1 MKKSICIFTL
11 SLLFMTG
18 LYLIPVDD
26 SYAGERHRDRRAKR
40 AYVAG
45 AVRGSNRKD
54 RNERRHDYRNERRE
68 NRHDY
73 RNERRERHERRET
86 RRDVAKGVIAVG
98 VGAAV
103 VRNAHERHERRER
116 Y

>member
-1 MKKSICIFTL
+1 MKKSIYIFSL
-11 SLLFMTG
+11 SLLFSMG
-18 LYLIPVDD
+18 LYLVPVDD
-26 SYAGERHRDRRAKR
+26 VDAGERHRDRRARR

-45 AVRGSNRKD
+45 AVRGSHHKG
-54 RNERRHDYRNERRE
+54 RRE
-68 NRHDY
+68 RRHDY

-86 RRDVAKGVIAVG
+86 RRSIATGVIAVG

-103 VRNAHERHERRER
+103 IRNSRERRER

>member
-11 SLLFMTG
+11 SLLFITG

-26 SYAGERHRDRRAKR
+26 TYAGERHRDRRAKR

-45 AVRGSNRKD
+45 AVRGNR
-54 RNERRHDYRNERRE
+54 RANRHERRE
-68 NRHDY
+68 DRHDY

-86 RRDVAKGVIAVG
+86 RRSIATGVIAVG

-103 VRNAHERHERRER
+103 IRNSRERREN